1 MKVLLLGARGQ
12 LGQTLEFTKPK
23 QINLISL
30 TSDELNFL
38 KLKESKKLVEE
49 INPEI
54 ILNAAAYT
62 NVDKSETENKAAND
76 VNAYAPYEIAS
87 KLDKF
92 GCKFI
97 QISSDFV
104 FNGTQSFPYKP
115 SDLVSPLGEYGK
127 SKALGEKLLLQ
138 LENIKVIRTS
148 WLYSPY
154 GRNFCLTMLY
164 LLKKNYEEKKKVKV
178 IYDQISCP
186 TSTFSLSNLCWDLIL
201 NREVYKNSQ
210 KIIHWSDAGVASWYD
225 FAIAIGEIA
234 KQEKLIETLPEI
246 IPIKSREFTSAAN
259 RPHFS
264 LLDCDEISKLSNV
277 KRVHWR
283 AELESV
289 IKQIKNLKIN

>member
-12 LGQTLEFTKPK
+12 LGQTLEITKPK

-30 TSDELNFL
+30 TSDEINFL
-38 KLKESKKLVEE
+38 KLKESEKLVEE

-62 NVDKSETENKAAND
+62 NVDKSESENKKAKD
-76 VNAYAPYEIAS
+76 VNAYAPHEIAS

-138 LENIKVIRTS
+138 LENTKVIRTS

-164 LLKKNYEEKKKVKV
+164 LLKKSYKEKKEVKV

-234 KQEKLIETLPEI
+234 KQEKLIENLPEI
-246 IPIKSREFTSAAN
+246 IPIKSREFLSAAK

-264 LLDCDEISKLSNV
+264 LLDCDETAKLSNV

-283 AELESV
+283 TELENV
-289 IKQIKNLKIN
+289 IKQIKNLKIS